1 MSSELKSYSKEEVS
15 KHNSEKDLW
24 VIINNQVY
32 DLSKFA
38 KVHPGG
44 LGVLLPLAGKDCTK
58 QFYALHQEAV
68 LNKYGP
74 KLLIGNLEG
83 QKPIL
88 TQNRGFFGLSK
99 ASSVWFLTQN
109 PVLLL
114 KDSLPLITTNLTA
127 LTNLLFVI
135 GTPKM

>member
-1 MSSELKSYSKEEVS
+1 LMSSELKSYSKEEVS

-88 TQNRGFFGLSK
+88 TQNRGELSLVPYSEPSAFTK
-99 ASSVWFLTQN
+99 GFSSPYYNESHRTYKLAVRDWYTKN
-109 PVLLL
+109 
-114 KDSLPLITTNLTA
+114 
-127 LTNLLFVI
+127 I
-135 GTPKM
+135 G

>member
-1 MSSELKSYSKEEVS
+1 M
-15 KHNSEKDLW
+15 
-24 VIINNQVY
+24 
-32 DLSKFA
+32 
-38 KVHPGG
+38 
-44 LGVLLPLAGKDCTK
+44 LLPLAGKDSTK

-88 TQNRGFFGLSK
+88 TQNRGYLGLSK
-99 ASSVWFLTQN
+99 VNSVWSLIQN
-109 PVLLL
+109 PVLLP
-114 KDSLPLITTNLTA
+114 KDSLLLITTNLTA
-127 LTNLLFVI
+127 ITNWLFVI